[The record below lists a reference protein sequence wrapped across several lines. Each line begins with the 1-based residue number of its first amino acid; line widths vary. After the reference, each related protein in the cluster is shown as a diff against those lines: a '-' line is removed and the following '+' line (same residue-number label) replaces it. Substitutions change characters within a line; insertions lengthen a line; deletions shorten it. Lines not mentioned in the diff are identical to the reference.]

1 MDEYIYKIEHKT
13 QTLCLIMFLCKAQA
27 KLLYG
32 DRIQNSGYL
41 LRVIKWNSA

>member
-1 MDEYIYKIEHKT
+1 M
-13 QTLCLIMFLCKAQA
+13 IMFLCKVQA

-41 LRVIKWNSA
+41 LGVIKWNRA